1 MQNPAQS
8 LPVDDYCGTTYAA
21 KLLGLSVGTVQSL
34 VERNELHAWK
44 TQGGHRRISMPSIR
58 EYQRK
63 HNMPQTNDEADQP
76 QLKVLA
82 VDDDPVVLE
91 MLRQFSLHCQFP
103 VDLSTMSSGLE
114 ALIDIASIQPN
125 VLIVDLNMPDV
136 DGFEVLRKLR
146 SNVQFDKMSCLAVSA
161 LTPEEIQ
168 ARGGLPEGVVFM
180 PKPLKTQWLN
190 GFMVAILATQQASK
204 LKAIR

>member
-1 MQNPAQS
+1 MQNRAKTH
-8 LPVDDYCGTTYAA
+8 LIDDYCGTTYAA

-63 HNMPQTNDEADQP
+63 LNMPQTSGDAGQP

-82 VDDDPVVLE
+82 VDDDPIVLE
-91 MLRQFSLHCQFP
+91 MLREFALNCRFP

-114 ALIDIASIQPN
+114 ALIDIASIQPH

-146 SNVQFDKMSCLAVSA
+146 GNVQFDKMSCLAVSA
-161 LTPEEIQ
+161 LTPEEIE

-180 PKPLKTQWLN
+180 SKPLKTQWLN
-190 GFMVAILATQQASK
+190 GFMVAILTTLQASK
-204 LKAIR
+204 PKAIR

>member
-1 MQNPAQS
+1 
-8 LPVDDYCGTTYAA
+8 
-21 KLLGLSVGTVQSL
+21 
-34 VERNELHAWK
+34 
-44 TQGGHRRISMPSIR
+44 
-58 EYQRK
+58 
-63 HNMPQTNDEADQP
+63 
-76 QLKVLA
+76 
-82 VDDDPVVLE
+82 
-91 MLRQFSLHCQFP
+91 
-103 VDLSTMSSGLE
+103 MSSGLE

-125 VLIVDLNMPDV
+125 VLIVDLNMSDV

-161 LTPEEIQ
+161 LTPEEIK

>member
-1 MQNPAQS
+1 MQNPAQTH
-8 LPVDDYCGTTYAA
+8 LTDDYCGTTYAA

-44 TQGGHRRISMPSIR
+44 TQGGHRRISIPSIR

-63 HNMPQTNDEADQP
+63 LNMPQTSGDADQP

-91 MLRQFSLHCQFP
+91 VLRQFALSCQFP

-114 ALIDIASIQPN
+114 ALIDIASIQPH

-146 SNVQFDKMSCLAVSA
+146 SNVQFDKMPCLAVSA
-161 LTPEEIQ
+161 LTPEEIEV
-168 ARGGLPEGVVFM
+168 RGGLPEGVVFM
-180 PKPLKTQWLN
+180 SKPLQTQWLD
-190 GFMVAILATQQASK
+190 GFMVAILATLQASK

>member
-1 MQNPAQS
+1 MQNPDHS

-21 KLLGLSVGTVQSL
+21 KLLGLSVGTIQAL
-34 VERNELHAWK
+34 VEKNELQAWK

-58 EYQRK
+58 QYQRK
-63 HNMPQTNDEADQP
+63 HNIPLSKIENNQP

-82 VDDDPVVLE
+82 VDDDPIVLE
-91 MLRQFSLHCQFP
+91 MLRNFSLHCQFP
-103 VDLSTMSSGLE
+103 VDLTTMSSGLE

-146 SNVQFDKMSCLAVSA
+146 GNVQFDKMSCLAISA
-161 LTPEEIQ
+161 LTPEEVE
-168 ARGGLPEGVVFM
+168 ARGGLPDGVVFM

-204 LKAIR
+204 LKAAR

>member
-1 MQNPAQS
+1 MQNPAS
-8 LPVDDYCGTTYAA
+8 SRPVDDYCGTTYAA

-58 EYQRK
+58 DYQRK
-63 HNMPQTNDEADQP
+63 HNMPLPSDEPQSP
-76 QLKVLA
+76 QLTVLA
-82 VDDDPVVLE
+82 VDDDPLVLE
-91 MLRQFSLHCQFP
+91 MLRHFALNCQFP
-103 VDLSTMSSGLE
+103 VDLTTMSSGLE
-114 ALIDIASIQPN
+114 ALIDIVSINPN

-161 LTPEEIQ
+161 LTPEEVE
-168 ARGGLPEGVVFM
+168 ASGGLPEGVVFM

>member
-1 MQNPAQS
+1 MQNPDHS

-63 HNMPQTNDEADQP
+63 HNMPLTSDEANQP

-82 VDDDPVVLE
+82 VDDDPIVLE
-91 MLRQFSLHCQFP
+91 MLRNFSLHCQFP
-103 VDLSTMSSGLE
+103 VDLTTMSSGLE

-146 SNVQFDKMSCLAVSA
+146 GNVQFDKMSCLAISA
-161 LTPEEIQ
+161 LTPEEVE
-168 ARGGLPEGVVFM
+168 ARGGLPDGVVFM

-204 LKAIR
+204 LKAAR

>member
-1 MQNPAQS
+1 MQTHPS
-8 LPVDDYCGTTYAA
+8 HDTLEDYCGTTYAA
-21 KLLGLSVGTVQSL
+21 KLLGLSVGTIQTL
-34 VERNELHAWK
+34 VEKNELQAWK

-161 LTPEEIQ
+161 LTPEEIE

-180 PKPLKTQWLN
+180 SKPLKTQWLN
-190 GFMVAILATQQASK
+190 GFMVAILTTLQASK
-204 LKAIR
+204 PKAIR

>member
-1 MQNPAQS
+1 MQNPAS
-8 LPVDDYCGTTYAA
+8 SRPVDDYCGTTYAA

-58 EYQRK
+58 DYQRK
-63 HNMPQTNDEADQP
+63 HNMPLASDEPLSP
-76 QLKVLA
+76 QLTVLA
-82 VDDDPVVLE
+82 VDDDPLVLE
-91 MLRQFSLHCQFP
+91 MLRHFALNCQFP
-103 VDLSTMSSGLE
+103 VDLTTMSSGLE
-114 ALIDIASIQPN
+114 ALIDIASINPN

-161 LTPEEIQ
+161 LTPEEVE

>member
-91 MLRQFSLHCQFP
+91 MLRQFSLHC
-103 VDLSTMSSGLE
+103 
-114 ALIDIASIQPN
+114 
-125 VLIVDLNMPDV
+125 
-136 DGFEVLRKLR
+136 
-146 SNVQFDKMSCLAVSA
+146 
-161 LTPEEIQ
+161 
-168 ARGGLPEGVVFM
+168 
-180 PKPLKTQWLN
+180 
-190 GFMVAILATQQASK
+190 
-204 LKAIR
+204 

>member
-8 LPVDDYCGTTYAA
+8 LPVDDYCGTTYAS

-161 LTPEEIQ
+161 LTPEEIK

-190 GFMVAILATQQASK
+190 GFMVAILATQQVSK
-204 LKAIR
+204 LKAAR

>member
-1 MQNPAQS
+1 MKHATPTDA
-8 LPVDDYCGTTYAA
+8 PEDFCGTTYAA

-161 LTPEEIQ
+161 LTPEEIK

>member
-1 MQNPAQS
+1 
-8 LPVDDYCGTTYAA
+8 
-21 KLLGLSVGTVQSL
+21 
-34 VERNELHAWK
+34 
-44 TQGGHRRISMPSIR
+44 
-58 EYQRK
+58 
-63 HNMPQTNDEADQP
+63 MPQTSGDADQP

-91 MLRQFSLHCQFP
+91 VLRQFALSCQFP

-114 ALIDIASIQPN
+114 ALIDIASIQPH

-146 SNVQFDKMSCLAVSA
+146 SNVQFDKMPCLAVSA
-161 LTPEEIQ
+161 LTPEEIEV
-168 ARGGLPEGVVFM
+168 RGGLPEGVVFM
-180 PKPLKTQWLN
+180 SKPLQTQWLD
-190 GFMVAILATQQASK
+190 GFMVAILATLQASK

>member
-1 MQNPAQS
+1 MQNPDHS

-63 HNMPQTNDEADQP
+63 HNMPLTSDEANQP

-82 VDDDPVVLE
+82 VDDDPIVLE
-91 MLRQFSLHCQFP
+91 MLRNFSLHCQFP
-103 VDLSTMSSGLE
+103 VDLTTMSSGLE
-114 ALIDIASIQPN
+114 ALIDITSIQPN

-136 DGFEVLRKLR
+136 NGFEVLRKLR

-161 LTPEEIQ
+161 LTPEEIEV
-168 ARGGLPEGVVFM
+168 RGGLPEGVVFM

-190 GFMVAILATQQASK
+190 GFMVAILATQQANK
-204 LKAIR
+204 LKAAR

>member
-1 MQNPAQS
+1 MQNPDHS

-34 VERNELHAWK
+34 VERHELHAWK
-44 TQGGHRRISMPSIR
+44 TQGGHRRLSMPALR

-63 HNMPQTNDEADQP
+63 HNMPLTSDEANQP

-82 VDDDPVVLE
+82 VDDDPIVLE
-91 MLRQFSLHCQFP
+91 MLRNFSLHCQFP
-103 VDLSTMSSGLE
+103 VDLTTMSSGLE

-146 SNVQFDKMSCLAVSA
+146 GNVQFDKMSCLAISA
-161 LTPEEIQ
+161 LTPEEVE
-168 ARGGLPEGVVFM
+168 ARGGLPDGVVFM

-204 LKAIR
+204 LKAAR

>member
-1 MQNPAQS
+1 MQNTVLSRPI
-8 LPVDDYCGTTYAA
+8 DDYCGTTYAA

-58 EYQRK
+58 DYQRK
-63 HNMPQTNDEADQP
+63 HNMPLASDEPQSP
-76 QLKVLA
+76 QLTVLA
-82 VDDDPVVLE
+82 VDDDPLVLE
-91 MLRQFSLHCQFP
+91 MLRHFALNCQFP
-103 VDLSTMSSGLE
+103 VDLTTMSSGLE
-114 ALIDIASIQPN
+114 ALIDIASINPN

-146 SNVQFDKMSCLAVSA
+146 SNVQFNKMSCLAVSA
-161 LTPEEIQ
+161 LTPEEVE

>member
-58 EYQRK
+58 DYQRK
-63 HNMPQTNDEADQP
+63 HNMPLTTSEINLP
-76 QLKVLA
+76 HLKVLA
-82 VDDDPVVLE
+82 VDDDPIVLE
-91 MLRQFSLHCQFP
+91 MLRHFSLNCQFP
-103 VDLSTMSSGLE
+103 VDLTTMSSGLE
-114 ALIDIASIQPN
+114 ALIDITSIQPN

-136 DGFEVLRKLR
+136 NGFEVLRKLR

-161 LTPEEIQ
+161 LTPEEIEV
-168 ARGGLPEGVVFM
+168 RGGLPEGVVFM

-190 GFMVAILATQQASK
+190 GFMVAILATQQANK
-204 LKAIR
+204 LKAAR